1 MKFIIDTDPGTDD
14 AVAILIAL
22 AHFSDE
28 EILAVTTVAGNVNVD
43 VGTRN
48 ALRILE
54 HSGRNNIPV
63 YKGEAV
69 PLNRD
74 LLTAEWVHGTDG
86 LNGVGFPDPSK
97 SGEST
102 GAVDYITQ
110 LLQKSE
116 ESTGAVDYITQ
127 LLQKSEEKIT
137 ICILGPMT
145 NIGKVLESNPELAKN
160 IEQIIFMGGG
170 AGFGNHTPVAEFN
183 ILVDPEAAKI
193 VLNSGVK
200 LVMMGLDVTH
210 QAISTKDRLTKI
222 LDTGTLTGEH
232 CVALMGSLADLDIV
246 KEKFPDG
253 TPVHDAFVTAY
264 LVDSTLTTG
273 ELTNV
278 EVEVDSEL
286 TLGQTVVDTN
296 QISGRSKNV
305 YWMNKVDAEK
315 LFNIITKTASL
326 LP

>member
-28 EILAVTTVAGNVNVD
+28 ELLALTTVAGNVKVD

-54 HSGRNNIPV
+54 HANRNNIPV
-63 YKGEAV
+63 YRGEST

-86 LNGVGFPDPSK
+86 LNGVGFPEPSK
-97 SGEST
+97 SEET
-102 GAVDYITQ
+102 LGAVDYITQ
-110 LLQKSE
+110 LLE
-116 ESTGAVDYITQ
+116 D
-127 LLQKSEEKIT
+127 SEEKIT
-137 ICILGPMT
+137 ICVLGPMT
-145 NIGKVLESNPELAKN
+145 NIGKVLSQNPELSEK

-193 VLNSGVK
+193 VLNSGAK

-210 QAISTKDRLTKI
+210 QAISTKERLNKI
-222 LDTGTLTGEH
+222 LETDTVTGEH
-232 CVALMGSLADLDIV
+232 LVGLMGSLAELDIV

-264 LVDSTLTTG
+264 LVDNSLTKG

-296 QISGRSKNV
+296 HISGRNKNV
-305 YWMNKVDAEK
+305 HWMNKVDDNK
-315 LFNIITKTASL
+315 LFDIITNSAAL

>member
-22 AHFSDE
+22 AHFNDDE
-28 EILAVTTVAGNVNVD
+28 FLALTTVAGNVKVD

-54 HSGRNNIPV
+54 HSNRNNIPV
-63 YKGEAV
+63 YRGEQR
-69 PLNRD
+69 PLSRD

-86 LNGVGFPDPSK
+86 LNSVEFPEPSK
-97 SGEST
+97 SEESL

-110 LLQKSE
+110 LLKDS
-116 ESTGAVDYITQ
+116 
-127 LLQKSEEKIT
+127 KEKIT
-137 ICILGPMT
+137 ICVLGPMT
-145 NIGKVLESNPELAKN
+145 NIGKVLNQNPELSEK

-193 VLNSGVK
+193 VLSSGAK

-210 QAISTKDRLTKI
+210 QAISTKERLNKI
-222 LDTGTLTGEH
+222 SETGTLTGQH
-232 CVALMGSLADLDIV
+232 IVGLMGSLAELDIV

-264 LVDSTLTTG
+264 LVDNSLTTG

-286 TLGQTVVDTN
+286 TLGQTVVDVN
-296 QISGRSKNV
+296 HISGRNKNV
-305 YWMNKVDAEK
+305 HWMNRVDDDRLFEIIRNTALK
-315 LFNIITKTASL
+315 LK
-326 LP
+326 

>member
-22 AHFSDE
+22 AHFTDE
-28 EILAVTTVAGNVNVD
+28 QLLALTTVAGNVKVD

-54 HSGRNNIPV
+54 HANRNNIPV
-63 YKGEAV
+63 YRGEST

-86 LNGVGFPDPSK
+86 LNGVGFPEPSK
-97 SGEST
+97 SEET
-102 GAVDYITQ
+102 LGAVDYITQ
-110 LLQKSE
+110 LLE
-116 ESTGAVDYITQ
+116 D
-127 LLQKSEEKIT
+127 SEEKIT
-137 ICILGPMT
+137 ICVLGPMT
-145 NIGKVLESNPELAKN
+145 NIGKVLSQNPELSEK

-193 VLNSGVK
+193 VLNSGAK

-210 QAISTKDRLTKI
+210 QAISTKERLNKI
-222 LDTGTLTGEH
+222 LETDTVTGEH
-232 CVALMGSLADLDIV
+232 LVGLMGSLAELDIV

-264 LVDSTLTTG
+264 LVDNSLTKG

-296 QISGRSKNV
+296 HISGRDKNV
-305 YWMNKVDAEK
+305 HWMNKVDDNK
-315 LFNIITKTASL
+315 LFDIITNSAAL

>member
-14 AVAILIAL
+14 AGAILIAL

-28 EILAVTTVAGNVNVD
+28 EILALTTVAGNVNVD

-97 SGEST
+97 S
-102 GAVDYITQ
+102 
-110 LLQKSE
+110 E

-145 NIGKVLESNPELAKN
+145 NIGKVLESNPELARN

-210 QAISTKDRLTKI
+210 QAISTKDRLSKI

-305 YWMNKVDAEK
+305 YWMNKVDDEK

>member
-22 AHFSDE
+22 AHFNDE
-28 EILAVTTVAGNVNVD
+28 EILAITTVAGNVNVD

-54 HSGRNNIPV
+54 HSGRNSIPV

-86 LNGVGFPDPSK
+86 LNSVEFPEPSK
-97 SGEST
+97 SEESL

-110 LLQKSE
+110 LLKKS
-116 ESTGAVDYITQ
+116 D
-127 LLQKSEEKIT
+127 EKIT

-145 NIGKVLESNPELAKN
+145 NIGKVLNQNPELSEK
-160 IEQIIFMGGG
+160 IDQIIFMGGG

-193 VLNSGVK
+193 VLSSGTK

-210 QAISTKDRLTKI
+210 QAISTKERLSKI
-222 LDTGTLTGEH
+222 RETGTVTGQHIVE
-232 CVALMGSLADLDIV
+232 LMGSLAELDIV

-264 LVDSTLTTG
+264 LVDDSLTTG

-278 EVEVDSEL
+278 EVEVDSKL

-296 QISGRSKNV
+296 HISGRNKNV
-305 YWMNKVDAEK
+305 HWMNKVDDNK
-315 LFNIITKTASL
+315 LFDIIKNTASL
-326 LP
+326 LQ

>member
-28 EILAVTTVAGNVNVD
+28 EILALTTVAGNVNVD

-97 SGEST
+97 SEESI
-102 GAVDYITQ
+102 GAVDYIT
-110 LLQKSE
+110 K
-116 ESTGAVDYITQ
+116 

-210 QAISTKDRLTKI
+210 QAISTKDRLSKI
-222 LDTGTLTGEH
+222 LDTGTITGEH
-232 CVALMGSLADLDIV
+232 FVALMGSLADLDIV

-264 LVDSTLTTG
+264 LVDSSLTSG

-305 YWMNKVDAEK
+305 YWMNKVDDEK

>member
-22 AHFSDE
+22 AHFTDDE
-28 EILAVTTVAGNVNVD
+28 LLALTTVAGNVNVD
-43 VGTRN
+43 VGTTN

-54 HSGRNNIPV
+54 HSNRNNIPV
-63 YKGEAV
+63 YKGESK
-69 PLNRD
+69 PLSRD

-86 LNGVGFPDPSK
+86 LNGVGFPQPSK
-97 SGEST
+97 CEET
-102 GAVDYITQ
+102 LGAVDYITQ
-110 LLQKSE
+110 LLQKNS
-116 ESTGAVDYITQ
+116 Q
-127 LLQKSEEKIT
+127 EKIT
-137 ICILGPMT
+137 ICVLGPMT
-145 NIGKVLESNPELAKN
+145 NIGKVLIQNSELSEN

-183 ILVDPEAAKI
+183 VLVDPEAAKI

-210 QAISTKDRLTKI
+210 QAISTKERLNKI
-222 LDTGTLTGEH
+222 LETGTVTGQH
-232 CVALMGSLADLDIV
+232 IVGLMSSLAELDVV

-264 LVDSTLTTG
+264 LVDNTLTTG

-296 QISGRSKNV
+296 HISGRNKNV
-305 YWMNKVDAEK
+305 IWMNKVDDNK
-315 LFNIITKTASL
+315 LFDIIKNTASKL
-326 LP
+326 

>member
-28 EILAVTTVAGNVNVD
+28 ELLALTTVAGNVKVD

-54 HSGRNNIPV
+54 HANRNNIPV
-63 YKGEAV
+63 YRGEST

-86 LNGVGFPDPSK
+86 LNGVGFPEPSK
-97 SGEST
+97 SEET
-102 GAVDYITQ
+102 LGAVDYITQ
-110 LLQKSE
+110 LLE
-116 ESTGAVDYITQ
+116 D
-127 LLQKSEEKIT
+127 SEEKIT
-137 ICILGPMT
+137 ICVLGPMT
-145 NIGKVLESNPELAKN
+145 NIGKVLSQNPELSEK

-193 VLNSGVK
+193 VLNSGAK

-210 QAISTKDRLTKI
+210 QAISTKERLNKI
-222 LDTGTLTGEH
+222 IETDTVTGEH
-232 CVALMGSLADLDIV
+232 LVGLMGSLAELDIV

-264 LVDSTLTTG
+264 LVDNSLTKG

-296 QISGRSKNV
+296 HISGRDKNV
-305 YWMNKVDAEK
+305 HWMNKVDDNK
-315 LFNIITKTASL
+315 LFDIITNSAAL

>member
-28 EILAVTTVAGNVNVD
+28 EILALTTVAGNVNVD

-69 PLNRD
+69 PLNRG

-86 LNGVGFPDPSK
+86 LNGVGFPDPS
-97 SGEST
+97 
-102 GAVDYITQ
+102 
-110 LLQKSE
+110 KSE

-210 QAISTKDRLTKI
+210 QAISTKDRLSKI

-246 KEKFPDG
+246 KEKFPNG

-264 LVDSTLTTG
+264 LVDSTLTSG

-305 YWMNKVDAEK
+305 YWMNKVDDEK

>member
-22 AHFSDE
+22 AHFTDE
-28 EILAVTTVAGNVNVD
+28 QLLALTTVAGNVKVD

-54 HSGRNNIPV
+54 HANRNNIPV
-63 YKGEAV
+63 YRGEST

-86 LNGVGFPDPSK
+86 LNGVGFPEPSK
-97 SGEST
+97 SEET
-102 GAVDYITQ
+102 LGAVDYITQ
-110 LLQKSE
+110 LLE
-116 ESTGAVDYITQ
+116 D
-127 LLQKSEEKIT
+127 SEEKIT
-137 ICILGPMT
+137 ICVLGPMT
-145 NIGKVLESNPELAKN
+145 NIGKVLSQNPELSEK

-193 VLNSGVK
+193 VLNSGAK

-210 QAISTKDRLTKI
+210 QAISTKERLNKI
-222 LDTGTLTGEH
+222 LETDTVTGEH
-232 CVALMGSLADLDIV
+232 LVGLMGSLAELDIV

-264 LVDSTLTTG
+264 LVDNSLTKG

-296 QISGRSKNV
+296 HISGRNKNV
-305 YWMNKVDAEK
+305 HWMNKVDDNK
-315 LFNIITKTASL
+315 LFDIITNSAAL

>member
-28 EILAVTTVAGNVNVD
+28 QLLALTTVAGNVKVD

-54 HSGRNNIPV
+54 HANRNNIPV
-63 YKGEAV
+63 YRGEST

-86 LNGVGFPDPSK
+86 LNGVGFPEPSK
-97 SGEST
+97 SEET
-102 GAVDYITQ
+102 LGAVDYITQ
-110 LLQKSE
+110 LLE
-116 ESTGAVDYITQ
+116 D
-127 LLQKSEEKIT
+127 SEEKIT
-137 ICILGPMT
+137 ICVLGPMT
-145 NIGKVLESNPELAKN
+145 NIGKVLSQNPELSKK

-193 VLNSGVK
+193 VLNSGAK

-210 QAISTKDRLTKI
+210 QAISTKERLNKI
-222 LDTGTLTGEH
+222 IETDTVTGKH
-232 CVALMGSLADLDIV
+232 LVGLMGSLAELDIV

-264 LVDSTLTTG
+264 LVDNSLTKG

-296 QISGRSKNV
+296 HISGRDKNV
-305 YWMNKVDAEK
+305 HWMNKVDDNK
-315 LFNIITKTASL
+315 LFDIITNSAAL